1 MLISALHLDSKQV
14 YRDNPFSIARLGIGL
29 LCATVTGSLLILMFD
44 IKKLIIGFIYN
55 LCLPTYT
62 LEVIMEYFCFSL
74 SLFSELGQLR
84 GGLFTE
90 NAQ

>member
-29 LCATVTGSLLILMFD
+29 CAAVIGSLLILMFD